1 MISELALIE
10 SCLSSFTV
18 PSVNQVHNDYPGP
31 WAVLV
36 STLISA
42 RTRDTITLDS
52 SRRLLTQ
59 APGPKQLVEL
69 ELKHLE
75 KLIYPVNFYK
85 TKARNLKNIS
95 VILLNKYN
103 CKVPASLELLT
114 SLPGTGRKTAN
125 LVLGK
130 GFGIPAICVDTHV
143 HRISNRTG
151 WIKTSTPE
159 ASEKALQK
167 ILPRNRWISLNKL
180 LVTFGQNICTPS
192 SPHCSKCPIM
202 SGCKRIGVNKKR

>member
-18 PSVNQVHNDYPGP
+18 PSVNQVHDDYPSP

-52 SRRLLTQ
+52 SRRLLAR

-69 ELKHLE
+69 EIRHLE
-75 KLIYPVNFYK
+75 KLIYPANFYK
-85 TKARNLKNIS
+85 TKARNLKAIS
-95 VILLNKYN
+95 LLLLNKHN
-103 CKVPASLELLT
+103 CKVPASFEVLT

-180 LVTFGQNICTPS
+180 LVTFGQNICTPN

-202 SGCKRIGVNKKR
+202 SGCKGIGVNKKR